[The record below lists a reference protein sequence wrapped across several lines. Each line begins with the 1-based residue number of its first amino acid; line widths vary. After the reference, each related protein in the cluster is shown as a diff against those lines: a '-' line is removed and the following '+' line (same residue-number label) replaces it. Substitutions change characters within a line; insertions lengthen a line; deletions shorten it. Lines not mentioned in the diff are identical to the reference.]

1 MAPRYRL
8 KIGDRPEGDPMKS
21 KKLLLPAML
30 AATLALSGC
39 AGTGPRL
46 PERVLVP
53 VAVECPV
60 PDVPAA
66 PVPPA
71 SLHDKNSSDA
81 DKARAIAVYLE
92 QLHGHI
98 DALTALLAG
107 YAKPDPAKK

>member
-1 MAPRYRL
+1 
-8 KIGDRPEGDPMKS
+8 MKS

-30 AATLALSGC
+30 ASMLALTGC
-39 AGTGPRL
+39 AGTGSRL

-53 VAVECPV
+53 VAAKCPV

-66 PVPPA
+66 PAAPA
-71 SLHDKNSSDA
+71 SLHDKNAPDA
-81 DKARAIAVYLE
+81 DKARAIAIYLE

-107 YAKPDPAKK
+107 YAKPDPSKK